1 MSLLMFIFPLA
12 ACGGGGSETIT
23 IGTQTYTETKILAE
37 MYKELIEANTDVSV
51 EIKQDLATTHIMLD
65 GMQNED
71 LDMGTIFTGT
81 IANITEIDNPQDSQ
95 ATWEQARDLF
105 AGEDY
110 KLELLEPLGYA
121 NTYAFAV
128 RGDIAEEHGLEKV
141 SDVEGIAGEFSAGF
155 DTAWLERK
163 YDGYPAFTDTY
174 QFEFGDT
181 NSMEISLVY
190 DAVKNRDVDIVLAYS
205 TDARI
210 VAYDLKILEDDKHFF
225 PPYDAS
231 PIIRQEILDEYPEIE
246 EAIGPLID
254 RFTEEDIGELNGKVD
269 LDGENIADVA
279 HEYLKSENLVE

>member
-1 MSLLMFIFPLA
+1 MSLFLFSLPLA
-12 ACGGGGSETIT
+12 ACGGGSKSIT
-23 IGTQTYTETKILAE
+23 IGTQTYTETKILAN
-37 MYKELIEANTDVSV
+37 MYKELIEQQTDLTVN
-51 EIKQDLATTHIMLD
+51 IKQDLATTHIMLD

-105 AGEDY
+105 TGEDY
-110 KLELLEPLGYA
+110 NLALLEPLGYA
-121 NTYAFAV
+121 STYAFAV
-128 RGDIAEEHGLEKV
+128 RQDIAEEHGLEKV
-141 SDVEGIAGEFSAGF
+141 SDVQGIAGEFSAGF

-163 YDGYPAFTDTY
+163 YDGYPSFIETY
-174 QFEFGDT
+174 DFEFGDT

-246 EAIGPLID
+246 EAIAPLID

-279 HEYLKSENLVE
+279 HEYLKSENLIE